1 MDALVI
7 LVGVTADRD
16 KRLRVREICRAKSD
30 FHVLAPALPKFAGLR
45 VCARWLVSYLRFVHT
60 RGRYERVHFLNY
72 ISGGFLF
79 RLMGHRLD
87 FLRIGRVLY
96 DRGPIQE
103 ELPGILV
110 RRYTTAGVMLARGK
124 TTTDLAAPWIQA
136 LPFPESEL
144 EQGLIIETAA
154 SRLARDL
161 GLTPASPEP
170 ARWRPE
176 LLLPGAS
183 DVRRVDVSHDDVY
196 TSPLFLDEAIH
207 FLRTGRFQ
215 DVDAIDGVR
224 PGRTVE
230 PHG

>member
-1 MDALVI
+1 
-7 LVGVTADRD
+7 
-16 KRLRVREICRAKSD
+16 
-30 FHVLAPALPKFAGLR
+30 
-45 VCARWLVSYLRFVHT
+45 
-60 RGRYERVHFLNY
+60 
-72 ISGGFLF
+72 
-79 RLMGHRLD
+79 MGHRLD

-103 ELPGILV
+103 ELPGVLV